1 MDQPPTGMHV
11 SLHASEKHSLP
22 PRDAYGDMCGIRG
35 HVSRRELSA
44 GPGRGWSENK
54 GPQKTTTSK
63 GGTKAGGGSPLV
75 FAMGRWGGQDGR
87 TGVEIHGKKKKEKWR
102 RKE

>member
-11 SLHASEKHSLP
+11 SVHASEKHSLP

-63 GGTKAGGGSPLV
+63 GGNKGGATRCCLQ
-75 FAMGRWGGQDGR
+75 WGDRMAKQASR
-87 TGVEIHGKKKKEKWR
+87 YTIKNKEIWR
-102 RKE
+102 RK